1 MIGKNVI
8 VKPSIDTDT
17 VQQNSKNIASRYL
30 TNWWKPKTSLDDG
43 ISKIFT
49 SMKKNYD

>member
-1 MIGKNVI
+1 MTKLIEDILK
-8 VKPSIDTDT
+8 
-17 VQQNSKNIASRYL
+17 NSKNIASVYL